1 MRNTSKQK
9 TLRKLAAGSLIAA
22 CALFPAAGVALAE
35 DGGGGGSNPPGG
47 STPPDEGPGPSI
59 PNIPEHP
66 GEGLPVPIPGG
77 GG

>member
-22 CALFPAAGVALAE
+22 CALFPAGIAVAE

-47 STPPDEGPGPSI
+47 STPPDEGPGPSL